1 MIQDTD
7 ELERFERFKNLVWDS
22 ITPSWC
28 LKHGVECIDEIPEI
42 APMDIFFLGVRMGVI
57 ISEDLNIF
65 KYVGDR
71 IPLSLDG
78 DDIAYLFPKDLYEK
92 ILVFNFVPD

>member
-1 MIQDTD
+1 MKNTD
-7 ELERFERFKNLVWDS
+7 EVERFERFKNLVWDKLN
-22 ITPSWC
+22 PSWC
-28 LKHGVECIDEIPEI
+28 LRYGVECVQEVPQI
-42 APMDIFFLGVRMGVI
+42 APMEVFFLGLRMGEI
-57 ISEDLNIF
+57 PAEDLGIV

>member
-1 MIQDTD
+1 MKNTN
-7 ELERFERFKNLVWDS
+7 EVERFERFKNLVWDR

-28 LKHGVECIDEIPEI
+28 LKHGVECVQEVPQI
-42 APMDIFFLGVRMGVI
+42 APMDIFFLGVRMGEI
-57 ISEDLNIF
+57 HAEDLDFVN
-65 KYVGDR
+65 YVGDR
-71 IPLSLDG
+71 IPMSLDG